1 MKIVQ
6 NAAAAAIFALCA
18 LSPVQAGAQTR
29 VPVSA
34 RIAIADLNLAHPAGR
49 ASLERR
55 LNAAARRACGTIAPG
70 VHDRSDTQRCYREMM
85 ADGRQQ
91 LARRSDTKMV
101 ELASVTRR

>member
-34 RIAIADLNLAHPAGR
+34 RIAIADLNLAHSAGR

-55 LNAAARRACGTIAPG
+55 LTAAARSACGTITAS
-70 VHDRSDTQRCYREMM
+70 VHDRSDTQRCYRETMT
-85 ADGRQQ
+85 DGRQQ
-91 LARRSDTKMV
+91 LARRSDGKLV